1 MKESKIRVSLYG
13 NVISKRYELTSR
25 SVSLCN

>member
-1 MKESKIRVSLYG
+1 MKESKIRGSPYG
-13 NVISKRYELTSR
+13 IVISKRYEFTSR